1 MKATKEEFDLEL
13 LMYKDMMSFRKA
25 YYTPE
30 NNEAYWTAI
39 VDGAEQLHWKYNN
52 NFMDQMLLVCA
63 DDIERRAGVNRKD
76 RKEMLMKLVERLCR
90 KDR

>member
-13 LMYKDMMSFRKA
+13 LMYKDMMSFRKT

-30 NNEAYWTAI
+30 NDETYWAAI
-39 VDGAEQLHWKYNN
+39 VDGAEQLHQKYNN

-63 DDIERRAGVNRKD
+63 DDIERRAGLDQKS
-76 RKEMLMKLVERLCR
+76 RKEMLMKLVERLVR
-90 KDR
+90 S

>member
-30 NNEAYWTAI
+30 DDEVYWAA
-39 VDGAEQLHWKYNN
+39 VVEGAEQLHRKYNN

-63 DDIERRAGVNRKD
+63 DDIERRAGLDQKD
-76 RKEMLMKLVERLCR
+76 RKEMLMKLVERLIR
-90 KDR
+90 RE